1 MVISSLP
8 QPLDLNMP
16 PAVTVGDL
24 KREVQTKLG
33 QGLDPDQVLVLDNQV
48 LSNSM
53 RVRSVYANIY
63 IWDIYMITNNGVRTF
78 K

>member
-16 PAVTVGDL
+16 PTVTVGDL
-24 KREVQTKLG
+24 KSEVQTKLG

-53 RVRSVYANIY
+53 RVRSVYVNIY

>member
-1 MVISSLP
+1 
-8 QPLDLNMP
+8 MP
-16 PAVTVGDL
+16 PTVTVGDL

-53 RVRSVYANIY
+53 RVRSVYVNIY

>member
-16 PAVTVGDL
+16 PTVTVGDL

-53 RVRSVYANIY
+53 RVRSVYVNIY

>member
-16 PAVTVGDL
+16 PTVTVGDL

-53 RVRSVYANIY
+53 RVRSVYVNIY
-63 IWDIYMITNNGVRTF
+63 IWDIYMITNNGVRTY